1 VTERSGYSSR
11 IPSVLI
17 MLFVMSWSLFF
28 EFSDN
33 ALLLWLFCSPGF
45 VVCVVCCISGCF
57 SSLPVVVVAAA
68 KTREGC
74 FVTRRRCACIE
85 EARAP
90 LRSREKESKGMTAC
104 WFGVFLGPGREG
116 ACIGEASA
124 PHEPQG
130 NKPLRSER
138 RKLLEPGGECLYWRE
153 RQAYLIETE
162 ETCVTGKSI
171 REEDGC
177 VRIQTC
183 VMRRSR
189 RKEEACMRGK
199 RTSCTR
205 TDLKARAVPTTK
217 GSGCYRQGRPEMP

>member
-104 WFGVFLGPGREG
+104 WFGEMVAYSWDQEEKGLVLVRQAHLMNLKETSRCEAKGASCWNQGAS
-116 ACIGEASA
+116 ACIGE
-124 PHEPQG
+124 
-130 NKPLRSER
+130 
-138 RKLLEPGGECLYWRE
+138 
-153 RQAYLIETE
+153 
-162 ETCVTGKSI
+162 
-171 REEDGC
+171 
-177 VRIQTC
+177 
-183 VMRRSR
+183 
-189 RKEEACMRGK
+189 RGK
-199 RTSCTR
+199 HTLS
-205 TDLKARAVPTTK
+205 
-217 GSGCYRQGRPEMP
+217 RPKRLV